1 MIENFPDDVSLKL
14 ESLVSTGAYVDK
26 ADVVRQALALLEHRR
41 ADRAAIDAGIAD
53 MQEGRSKPREQFEAD
68 FVERHNVTK

>member
-53 MQEGRSKPREQFEAD
+53 MEAGRSKPREQFEAD
-68 FVERHNVTK
+68 FLQRRNVTK

>member
-14 ESLVSTGAYVDK
+14 ESLVSTGAYADK

-41 ADRAAIDAGIAD
+41 EAIACIQAGIDDFEAGRCQPFAEFDAEFRAANGL
-53 MQEGRSKPREQFEAD
+53 ES
-68 FVERHNVTK
+68 